1 MTIDIN
7 TEHLLSLKEASN
19 SLPKIDGRTPHA
31 SSIWRWCTRGL
42 SGIKLD
48 HVRLGRRVVTSKEA
62 LNRFVNEL
70 TRIESEKLQQNIQ
83 TFEIQIFPPNNQSKH
98 RQAQIARAERE
109 LDKKGL

>member
-1 MTIDIN
+1 MLDIH
-7 TEHLLSLKEASN
+7 TENLLSLKEAAQ

-42 SGIKLD
+42 SGVKLD

-70 TRIESEKLQQNIQ
+70 AQKESEKLQQSIQ
-83 TFEIQIFPPNNQSKH
+83 TFEIQITPPNNQSKQ
-98 RQAQIARAERE
+98 RRAEIAKAERD
-109 LDKKGL
+109 LDKNGL